1 MMKKLYILFILAFFA
16 ANMLPVASS
25 SGQQLFRLTQ
35 YFNNPMAI
43 NPATTG
49 IEGFMDVK
57 IGYRQQWSGVDG
69 APETYYLSIH
79 SPLRSNQSQASYR
92 NNALRISNPSLYDQ
106 LDGPQGYSPSRVK
119 HGVGGYVISDS
130 QGIFAQ
136 TSGFLSYASHL
147 LVGEKLRLSLGVS
160 AGINNQRIDVSQV
173 TVIDPNDP
181 TFIAYGNQ
189 QRQTTDFDVNAG
201 LFLYNDL
208 FYVGYSAARIFQNNL
223 YNDSEISAQQ
233 QLTHFGM
240 LGFRLN
246 LSETLMLMPGA
257 FVATDGA
264 NPLTY
269 DVGARLKVQ
278 DLFWFGASYRNN
290 NTVAGMAGVSINNTF
305 NISYSYDYGL
315 SGINNMEA
323 GIHEVALGL
332 TLFNT
337 RQVAPYLW

>member
-1 MMKKLYILFILAFFA
+1 MKKIYLIFVMALLA
-16 ANMLPVASS
+16 ANLMPVAKS

-35 YFNNPMAI
+35 YFNNPVAI

-57 IGYRQQWSGVDG
+57 IGYRQQWSGVNG
-69 APETYYLSIH
+69 SPETYYLSVH
-79 SPLRSNQSQASYR
+79 TPLRTNQSQPSYQ

-119 HGVGGYVISDS
+119 HGVGGYIISDS

-147 LVGEKLRLSLGVS
+147 LLGDQLRLSLGIS
-160 AGINNQRIDVSQV
+160 AGVNNQRIDVSDI

-181 TFIAYGNQ
+181 TYIAYGNQ
-189 QRQTTDFDVNAG
+189 QGQTTNFDLNAG
-201 LFLYNDL
+201 LFLYSDL
-208 FYVGYSAARIFQNNL
+208 FYLGYSAARIFQNNL
-223 YNDSEISAQQ
+223 YNDSEIAAQQ
-233 QLTHFGM
+233 QLTHFGL

-246 LSETLMLMPGA
+246 LSKALMLIPGA
-257 FVATDGA
+257 FVAYDGA

-269 DVGARLKVQ
+269 DLGARLKLQ

-290 NTVAGMAGVSINNTF
+290 NTIAGMAGVSINNTF
-305 NISYSYDYGL
+305 NISYSYDYGF
-315 SGINNMEA
+315 SGINNLEA
-323 GIHEVALGL
+323 GIHEVTLGL
-332 TLFNT
+332 TLFNS
-337 RQVAPYLW
+337 RGVATYLW

>member
-1 MMKKLYILFILAFFA
+1 MKKLYLIFVLALVV
-16 ANMLPVASS
+16 ANLLPVASS

-69 APETYYLSIH
+69 APETYYLSVH
-79 SPLRSNQSQASYR
+79 SPLRATQSQASYR

-106 LDGPQGYSPSRVK
+106 LDGSQGYSPSRVK
-119 HGVGGYVISDS
+119 HGVGGYIISDS

-147 LVGEKLRLSLGVS
+147 LLGDQLRLSLGVS
-160 AGINNQRIDVSQV
+160 AGVNNQRIDVSEV
-173 TVIDPNDP
+173 TVINPNDP
-181 TFIAYGNQ
+181 TYIAYGDQ
-189 QRQTTDFDVNAG
+189 QGQSTNFDVNAG

-208 FYVGYSAARIFQNNL
+208 FYLGYSAARIFQNNL
-223 YNDSEISAQQ
+223 YNDSEIAAQQ

-240 LGFRLN
+240 VGFRLS

-257 FVATDGA
+257 FVAYDGV

-269 DVGARLKVQ
+269 DIGVRLKVQ
-278 DLFWFGASYRNN
+278 DMFWVGASYRNT
-290 NTVAGMAGVSINNTF
+290 NTIAGMAGVSINNTF
-305 NISYSYDYGL
+305 NISYSYDYGF
-315 SGINNMEA
+315 SGINNLEA
-323 GIHEVALGL
+323 GIHEVTLGL
-332 TLFNT
+332 TLFNVREVT
-337 RQVAPYLW
+337 PYLW